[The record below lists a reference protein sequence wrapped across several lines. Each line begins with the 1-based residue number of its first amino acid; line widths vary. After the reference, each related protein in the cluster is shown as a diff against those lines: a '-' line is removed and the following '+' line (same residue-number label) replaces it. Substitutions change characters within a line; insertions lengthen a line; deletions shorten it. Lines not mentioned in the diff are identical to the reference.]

1 MKRNALL
8 LTGALLCA
16 LAAGPALAAWLPVQP
31 DAAPGTE
38 PRFTLLDGDE
48 TATTLRVELPGLWS
62 EQTARFGAPLT
73 ELEVPEGGTLRQL
86 GLPAIPTAARLLTVP
101 ADAEPWV
108 EVLDVELDWFDAPP
122 PTPAQPHPTRAAAG
136 EVAFPDPIL
145 YTSDA
150 LWPAE
155 LAAVDDLQFVRG
167 VALLRVELRLAQVD
181 FASGQLG
188 LVRSATVRVHHGGSA
203 PALGP
208 DAIDSPAFAGAIA
221 PQIFNYVL
229 PDSGVPAPPESML
242 VIVEQA
248 LQSAIQPLVD
258 WKQQRGI
265 QVTVRTLEEVGSTLE
280 TVQAAIDEAYDSWDP
295 PATYVL
301 LVGDNVPFYRG
312 DYDYCASDYMFTTL
326 DGDLL
331 PDVLISRVVGATPDE
346 VSVQVNKVLS
356 YEKTPPTG
364 TDGDWLRKV
373 TGAACAES
381 GSGPSDDQRFDL
393 IAESM
398 TAYGYTHIDK
408 FYERDGSGTAQNIQA
423 ALDDGRGW
431 LFYLGHGSGY
441 DFSSM
446 SPPYSVSHVNQMAN
460 GSMWPLV
467 VDCSCLNGGFET
479 PGNDCMSEAL
489 MKHGTPDA
497 PLGAVGNF
505 ASSTSTSWDPAGDLA
520 EGVAYGFADNG
531 HAYWGAA
538 ALWARAYVFE
548 RWGSGMDSEWLFQQW
563 VLFGDASLQIRSM
576 PALEPV
582 VSYPGGFP
590 MAESEFTVTVTVDDQ
605 PFPYATVALHKPGEW
620 DEVALTDAD
629 GAATFTLT
637 PTDKG
642 PMEVVVTGRDL
653 VPHIGSAEAGK
664 LGGLGSGCGAAAN
677 PFSFNPA
684 GLGFTGTLTSATPLA
699 PAMALALLLAVVLV
713 RRVGR

>member
-1 MKRNALL
+1 MKPRALL
-8 LTGALLCA
+8 LAGALLCT
-16 LAAGPALAAWLPVQP
+16 LVAGPALAAWLPVL
-31 DAAPGTE
+31 PGAEPGAE
-38 PRFTLLDGDE
+38 PRFELLVGDD
-48 TATTLRVELPGLWS
+48 TATELRVELPGLWS
-62 EQTARFGAPLT
+62 DATDRFGAPLT
-73 ELEVPEGGTLRQL
+73 ELQVPEGGSLRQL
-86 GLPAIPTAARLLTVP
+86 GLPAVPTAARLLAVP

-108 EVLDVELDWFDAPP
+108 EVLDVDIDWIDAPAP
-122 PTPAQPHPTRAAAG
+122 IPAQPHPVRAAAG
-136 EVAFPDPIL
+136 EVAYPDPSL
-145 YTSDA
+145 YASDA
-150 LWPAE
+150 LWPAD
-155 LAAVDDLQFVRG
+155 LAVADQVQFVRG
-167 VALLRVELRLAQVD
+167 VALLRVELRMARYD
-181 FASGQLG
+181 FANGQLG

-221 PQIFNYVL
+221 PQVFNYVL
-229 PDSGVPAPPESML
+229 PDGGVPAPPESML
-242 VIVEQA
+242 VIVEEA
-248 LQSAIQPLVD
+248 LKPAIEPFVT
-258 WKQQRGI
+258 WKERKGI
-265 QVTVRTLEEVGSTLE
+265 RVTTRTLEEVGGTLA
-280 TVQAAIDEAYDSWDP
+280 TVQAAISEAYDSYDP
-295 PATYVL
+295 PVSYVV
-301 LVGDNVPFYRG
+301 LVGDNVPYYTG
-312 DYDYCASDYMFTTL
+312 TYDYCASDHMYTTM

-331 PDVLISRVVGATPDE
+331 PDVLISRVVGATPDD
-346 VSVQVNKVLS
+346 VTTQVNKFLA
-356 YEKTPPTG
+356 YEKSPPTG
-364 TDGDWLRKV
+364 AEGDWLRKV

-381 GSGPSDDQRFDL
+381 GMGPADHDRFDA
-393 IAESM
+393 IAESFS
-398 TAYGYTHIDK
+398 AYGYTHIDK
-408 FYERDGSGTAQNIQA
+408 FYQVDGTGSANNIQA

-431 LFYLGHGSGY
+431 LFYLGHGSGF

-446 SPPYSVSHVNQMAN
+446 SPPYTVAHVNQMAN
-460 GSMWPLV
+460 GTMWPLV

-479 PGNDCMSEAL
+479 PGSDCMAEAL

-497 PLGAVGNF
+497 PLGAVGDF

-520 EGVAYGFADNG
+520 EGVAYGFADHG

-563 VLFGDASLQIRSM
+563 VLFGDSSLQIRSM
-576 PALEPV
+576 PALEPTV
-582 VSYPGGFP
+582 TYPGGFP

-629 GAATFTLT
+629 GLATFTLT
-637 PTDKG
+637 PAEKG

-699 PAMALALLLAVVLV
+699 PALALALLLVVVAV
-713 RRVGR
+713 RRSRR